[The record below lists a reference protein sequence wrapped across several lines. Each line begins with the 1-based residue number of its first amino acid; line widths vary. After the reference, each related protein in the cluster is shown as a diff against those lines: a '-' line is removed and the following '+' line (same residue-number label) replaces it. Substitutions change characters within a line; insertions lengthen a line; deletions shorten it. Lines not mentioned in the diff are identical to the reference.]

1 MLYIK
6 IYEICFSCI
15 LFPYVLFIKFSKFG
29 NIIIMIT
36 GQKVLELQSYKCLPN
51 FVCISDYIWPFV
63 NNN

>member
-1 MLYIK
+1 MPEY
-6 IYEICFSCI
+6 ICFSCI

-36 GQKVLELQSYKCLPN
+36 GHKVLELKSYECLSN
-51 FVCISDYIWPFV
+51 FVCISDGIWPFV